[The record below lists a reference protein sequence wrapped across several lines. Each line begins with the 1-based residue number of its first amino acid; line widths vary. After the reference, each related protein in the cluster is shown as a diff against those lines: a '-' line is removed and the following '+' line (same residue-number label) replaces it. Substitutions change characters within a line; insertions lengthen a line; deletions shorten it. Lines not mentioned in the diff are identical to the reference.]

1 MIKVT
6 RKGVDIK
13 VEYYN
18 DFNQCEG
25 CATTFCKSIK
35 DAEELVKTIR
45 KAIKMDYGFAKCR
58 AILEGDSL

>member
-18 DFNQCEG
+18 DFNQREG
-25 CATTFCKSIK
+25 CATTFCKSVK
-35 DAEELVKTIR
+35 DAEELANTVR
-45 KAIKMDYGFAKCR
+45 KAVKQGYGFAKCR